1 MKLLGK
7 RTSAPFTQVRCIDIS
22 MTKFGEFSP
31 FGRLLTLRSYFKYFP
46 NFWVTYVGTFSK
58 LVLAEKN
65 LGYILGDFFTNSSGH
80 PD

>member
-7 RTSAPFTQVRCIDIS
+7 RTSAPFTKVRCIDIS

-31 FGRLLTLRSYFKYFP
+31 FGRLGSYFKYCT
-46 NFWVTYVGTFSK
+46 NFWVTYFLHDKCCV
-58 LVLAEKN
+58 LVLAEKM
-65 LGYILGDFFTNSSGH
+65 GYILGNFFANSSGH